1 MLPAWNLTDLYQNQ
15 QDPQIKLDQEN
26 LDNAAK
32 EFAQKY
38 TNKISKLSGKQLA
51 DTIAKYENIY
61 TGIGKLATFS
71 YLHFVTEMTNQ
82 AKSSFYQNMAETLNN
97 ISTNLLFFPLE
108 INAITDKKL
117 NDLYRE
123 SSDLAKFKPFIRDIR
138 LSKKYQKT
146 AEIEKILHEK
156 NQTANSAWSR
166 LFDETIAGLEF
177 KCGTKKHTAA
187 EIFNLLSDNDGLVRK
202 KAAKAIG
209 KTLAKNIKLLAYITN
224 ILAKDKAIEDHIRSY
239 AHPVQARN
247 VSNLIEDEVVE
258 ALVSTVKANYHNFSH
273 RYYKLKAHIFGQKT
287 LDYWDRNA
295 PLPNYSEQNI
305 SYKKAQ
311 EIVLTAYRAFSPKMA
326 DIVQLFFTHNWI
338 DVPPRKGKDSG
349 AFAHPATPDIHPYI
363 MLNYQGKL
371 RDVMTLAH
379 ELGHGVHQYLA
390 AKQGY
395 LMSDTPLTLAETASI
410 FGEQLT
416 FESLLKNCQT
426 KQEKISLLVSK
437 IEDSIN
443 TIIRQIAFYSFELAV
458 HKARK
463 SGELTI
469 EQLNKIWLNV
479 QKESLGP
486 AIKLHAEYKYY
497 WSYIPHFIHS
507 PFYVY
512 AYSFGNLLVN
522 SLYGAYKNGIENF
535 EQKYLTALTAGGTL
549 PHKELLQPFNLDAS
563 DPNFWQQGLN
573 LPLSYIDEL
582 EKLVA

>member
-71 YLHFVTEMTNQ
+71 YLYFVTEMTNQ
-82 AKSSFYQNMAETLNN
+82 VKSSFYQNMAETLNN

-123 SSDLAKFKPFIRDIR
+123 SADLAKFKPFIRDIR

-156 NQTANSAWSR
+156 NQTANTAWSR

-177 KCGTKKHTAA
+177 KFGTKKHTAA

-209 KTLAKNIKLLAYITN
+209 QTLAKNIKLLAYITN

-416 FESLLKNCQT
+416 FESLLKNCHT

-443 TIIRQIAFYSFELAV
+443 TIIRQIAFYSFEFAV

>member
-1 MLPAWNLTDLYQNQ
+1 MLPAWNLTDLYKDKT
-15 QDPQIKLDQEN
+15 DPQIELDLKN
-26 LDNAAK
+26 LSVK
-32 EFAQKY
+32 AQQFSHEY
-38 TNKISKLSGKQLA
+38 SEKISQLGGIKLANIIHQ
-51 DTIAKYENIY
+51 YENIY
-61 TGIGKLATFS
+61 EEVGKLATFS
-71 YLHFVTEMTNQ
+71 YLYFVTEMTNQ
-82 AKSSFYQNMAETLNN
+82 EKSGFYQNISEKINN
-97 ISTNLLFFPLE
+97 ISTDLLFLPLE
-108 INAITDKKL
+108 IGSLSDQELDKF
-117 NDLYRE
+117 YEE
-123 SSDLAKFKPFIRDIR
+123 SDALLTFKPFIRDIR
-138 LSKKYQKT
+138 LSKKYQKKQ
-146 AEIEKILHEK
+146 EIEKILHEK

-166 LFDETIAGLEF
+166 LFDETIASLEF
-177 KCGTKKHTAA
+177 KYGTKNLSAA
-187 EIFNLLSDNDGLVRK
+187 EIFTLLSDNDANTRK

-209 KTLAKNIKLLAYITN
+209 KTLEKNIKLLSYITN
-224 ILAKDKAIEDHIRSY
+224 TLAKDKAIEDDIRLY
-239 AHPVQARN
+239 DHPVKARN

-258 ALVSTVKANYHNFSH
+258 ALVKTVKENYQNFSH
-273 RYYKLKAHIFGQKT
+273 RYYKLKAKIFGQKS

-295 PLPNYSEQNI
+295 PLPDYQEGEI

-311 EIVLTAYRAFSPKMA
+311 KIVLDAYHEFSPKMA
-326 DIVQLFFTHNWI
+326 EIAQLFFTNNWI

-349 AFAHPATPDIHPYI
+349 AFAHPATPSTHPYI

-416 FESLLKNCQT
+416 FESLLRNCKT

-443 TIIRQIAFYSFELAV
+443 TIVRQIAFYSFEFAV
-458 HKARK
+458 HKERK
-463 SGELTI
+463 NGELTTH
-469 EQLNKIWLNV
+469 QLNEIWLNV

-486 AIKLHAEYKYY
+486 AIKLHDEYKYS

-535 EQKYLTALTAGGTL
+535 EQKYLDALAAGGTL
-549 PHKELLQPFNLDAS
+549 PHKELLSPFNLDAS
-563 DPNFWQQGLN
+563 KQNFWQQGLD

-582 EKLVA
+582 EDLVS